1 MRVVAA
7 ACLLPLLLGACAG
20 SPIEPAAPGP
30 AAAVPPDVVGTYRLQ
45 TINDQVPPILTAAW
59 QGCREQI
66 VSAGL
71 ALYPDRRYTLS
82 GTARQDCAG
91 SPPSENRGG
100 GARGRYA
107 VEGDIVRFDAESER
121 LEGAAGPG
129 WIENPPDRRLAIEDL
144 GGGGIGMLAGDTLTI
159 RLENGGI
166 ATFRKVQD

>member
-7 ACLLPLLLGACAG
+7 AYLLPLLLAACAG
-20 SPIEPAAPGP
+20 SPVEPAAPGP
-30 AAAVPPDVVGTYRLQ
+30 AAAIPAGVVGTYRLQ
-45 TINDQVPPILTAAW
+45 TINDQIPPILTGAW

-82 GTARQDCAG
+82 GTARQDCTGA
-91 SPPSENRGG
+91 PPIENRGG
-100 GARGRYA
+100 GTRGRYA

-121 LEGAAGPG
+121 LEGVAGPG
-129 WIENPPDRRLAIEDL
+129 WIENPPDRRLTIEDL